1 MINTSRS
8 PGNTTRSTRQIGAVV
23 AVLALL
29 GAACGSD
36 DAATASSDEG
46 VAVTDETTGV
56 ATAPD
61 DSAGDSSA
69 TQDSGAASGKTIR
82 LGFVNMDAG
91 PFAFPEFRIGG
102 EVAADQINATGGIN
116 GATIELV
123 SCSTDL
129 TPESSIDC
137 ANQLVEADVAV
148 AFTAIDLA
156 SDAALPV
163 YQEAGIPYVTTNS
176 WGSVQSNAEG
186 SHILHLPGQGYA
198 VGAGALAQQ
207 LGLTKIAQP
216 YEVSPSAEDL
226 ALVQVPPI
234 ADQMGVEIQ
243 PIAVDGAA
251 PDWTAA
257 VATAQSSGAEMIWAQ
272 LSEPG
277 CTAMVAAARAADLEG
292 PVVAGECSAFIAE
305 LGDDAV
311 GTYTLQNTLQP
322 TTRASAPAEIAERLD
337 EYAQLMDAAGQSKY
351 TEGYATWPYGGLMEF
366 RSILESIDGEVNAAS
381 VEAALDRDTEVP
393 GWFGESINCG
403 APPWPESSANCSAA
417 VSVYQVAEAE
427 DGSLVRNQV
436 IDFFDTY
443 DRAQQ

>member
-1 MINTSRS
+1 
-8 PGNTTRSTRQIGAVV
+8 
-23 AVLALL
+23 
-29 GAACGSD
+29 
-36 DAATASSDEG
+36 
-46 VAVTDETTGV
+46 
-56 ATAPD
+56 
-61 DSAGDSSA
+61 
-69 TQDSGAASGKTIR
+69 
-82 LGFVNMDAG
+82 
-91 PFAFPEFRIGG
+91 
-102 EVAADQINATGGIN
+102 
-116 GATIELV
+116 V

-277 CTAMVAAARAADLEG
+277 CTAMVAAARAANFDG

-366 RSILESIDGEVNAAS
+366 RSILESIDGEVNAES